1 MAKPQVSFLLEN
13 WKERMKKVFVK
24 KTEARNGVEKKKKRK
39 SWFWSKK
46 WNQF

>member
-1 MAKPQVSFLLEN
+1 LEREN
-13 WKERMKKVFVK
+13 EEGFCQ